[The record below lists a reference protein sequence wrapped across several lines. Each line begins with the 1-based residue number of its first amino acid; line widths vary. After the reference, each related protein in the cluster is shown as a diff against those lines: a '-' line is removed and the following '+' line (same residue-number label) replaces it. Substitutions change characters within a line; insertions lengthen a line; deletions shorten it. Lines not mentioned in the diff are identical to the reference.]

1 MQRSGNQRLETD
13 TRNKITALHLLLVG
27 DVGGIETLCRNIG
40 RASTNRNIF
49 CFVRT
54 GGVIA
59 DEMRQDGIEVHILN
73 RSSWKMYLQC
83 SSDVER
89 LCKQY
94 HVDLLVI
101 HHEAP
106 CIWIAAMLIHR
117 KLKIPYI
124 VYAHCNYQDI
134 VRSNHKK
141 SYVKEQLYRKLLR
154 YASAIIGISKSV
166 VSSIKRAVP
175 ETEAKIRLVYNGI
188 PLQEYQTNVLTVR
201 RLAPHIELI
210 YVGRMIPEKGVDS
223 LLDAFADL
231 YKKINRIHLTL
242 VGTGSQMEALKRRSR
257 SLQISEAVLFT
268 GQQMNVASWLKQAD
282 IFVHPAAWEEGFGL
296 TIVEAMSAGAITV
309 AVRHGAA
316 EELIEDGVSGFLV
329 DSDNLTKGIW
339 RAIQILGTEQE
350 VIMRENAV
358 RQAGRFSIETT
369 VAQLERVF
377 QEVLDN
383 ESTY

>member
-1 MQRSGNQRLETD
+1 MQRSGNQILKTD

-117 KLKIPYI
+117 KLKIPY
-124 VYAHCNYQDI
+124 
-134 VRSNHKK
+134 
-141 SYVKEQLYRKLLR
+141 

-188 PLQEYQTNVLTVR
+188 PLQEYQTNVSTVR

-268 GQQMNVASWLKQAD
+268 GQQLNVASWLKQAD
-282 IFVHPAAWEEGFGL
+282 IFVHPAVWEEGFGL

-329 DSDNLTKGIW
+329 DPDDLTKGIW

-369 VAQLERVF
+369 ATQLERVF

>member
-1 MQRSGNQRLETD
+1 
-13 TRNKITALHLLLVG
+13 
-27 DVGGIETLCRNIG
+27 
-40 RASTNRNIF
+40 
-49 CFVRT
+49 
-54 GGVIA
+54 
-59 DEMRQDGIEVHILN
+59 MRQDGIEVHILN

-188 PLQEYQTNVLTVR
+188 PLQEYQTNVSTVR

-268 GQQMNVASWLKQAD
+268 GQQLNVASWLKQAD
-282 IFVHPAAWEEGFGL
+282 IFVHPAVWEEGFGL

-329 DSDNLTKGIW
+329 DPDDLTKGIW

-369 VAQLERVF
+369 ATQLERVF